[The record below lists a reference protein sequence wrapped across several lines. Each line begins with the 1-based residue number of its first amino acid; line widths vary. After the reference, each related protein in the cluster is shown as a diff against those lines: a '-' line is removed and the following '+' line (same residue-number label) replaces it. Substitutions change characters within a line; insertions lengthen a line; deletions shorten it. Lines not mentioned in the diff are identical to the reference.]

1 MASVVDV
8 HTHNYTHGWLSLIR
22 DKGRPDYEIRESVD
36 SPMTM
41 YRRGASFGP
50 LEPAHFDFDL
60 RVKNMKAAGVELAI
74 ITLSAPSA
82 FWGDEAVS
90 TAAARIANDEFRA
103 AQTAHPDHIR
113 WMATLPWEYPAA
125 AVAELE
131 RALGRGAPARGAA
144 AQNAVGV
151 LVLGNINGRH
161 LTDPLFEPVWRAIDA
176 RALPVLLHPTVPPGA
191 EALDLA
197 QYALVGSIGFMVDTS
212 VAVVRMIFDGFFDR
226 YPNLKLI
233 ASHAGATLPY
243 IAGRLDRVFETA
255 KRARAAIA
263 RPPSD
268 YLRHIYY
275 DSVCYRQDALQLCV
289 DVGGEGRVLY
299 GSDYPFNF
307 GDMVGCLARV
317 NALAAPAREK
327 ARSANA
333 LRIFGL

>member
-1 MASVVDV
+1 MAPVIDV
-8 HTHNYTHGWLSLIR
+8 HTHNYTEGWLALIR
-22 DKGRPDYEIRESVD
+22 ARGGPDYEIRESVD
-36 SPMTM
+36 SPMTLF
-41 YRRGASFGP
+41 RRGASFGP

-60 RVKNMKAAGVELAI
+60 RVKAMKAAGVDLAI

-82 FWGDEAVS
+82 FWGDAATSAE
-90 TAAARIANDEFRA
+90 AARIANDEFCA
-103 AQTAHPDHIR
+103 AATAHPDHIR

-131 RALGRGAPARGAA
+131 RAVKLGAR
-144 AQNAVGV
+144 GV

-161 LTDPLFEPVWRAIDA
+161 LTDPLFAPVWRAIDA
-176 RALPVLLHPTVPPGA
+176 RALPVLLHPTVPAGA

-243 IAGRLDRVFETA
+243 ISGRLDRVFATA

-263 RPPSD
+263 RPPSE

-275 DSVCYRQDALQLCV
+275 DSVCYRQDALQMCV
-289 DVGGEGRVLY
+289 DVGGASQVFY

-317 NALAAPAREK
+317 NALAAPVRDSV
-327 ARSANA
+327 RGANA
-333 LRIFGL
+333 LRAFGL

>member
-1 MASVVDV
+1 MAPVIDV
-8 HTHNYTHGWLSLIR
+8 HTHNYTEGWLALIE
-22 DKGRPDYEIRESVD
+22 KSGGPDYEIRASVD

-41 YRRGASFGP
+41 FRRGASFGP

-60 RVKNMKAAGVELAI
+60 RVRNMKAAGVDLAI

-90 TAAARIANDEFRA
+90 AQAARIANDEFRA
-103 AQTAHPDHIR
+103 AQIQYPDHIR
-113 WMATLPWEYPAA
+113 WMATLPWEYPDA

-131 RALGRGAPARGAA
+131 RASAPGAA
-144 AQNAVGV
+144 AHGAVGV

-176 RALPVLLHPTVPPGA
+176 KALPVLLHPTVPPGA

-212 VAVVRMIFDGFFDR
+212 VAITRMIFDGFFDR
-226 YPNLKLI
+226 FPNLKLI

-243 IAGRLDRVFETA
+243 VAGRLDRVFETA
-255 KRARAAIA
+255 KRARAKIA
-263 RPPSD
+263 RPPSE

-275 DSVCYRQDALQLCV
+275 DAVCYRQEALAMCV
-289 DVGGEGRVLY
+289 EIGGAGHVFY

-307 GDMVGCLARV
+307 GDMPGCLARV
-317 NALAAPAREK
+317 NALPGAARVKVRGENAR
-327 ARSANA
+327 
-333 LRIFGL
+333 RIFGL